1 MQSPIL
7 APAAIL
13 VLWSMVVLVWVTV
26 TRFAA
31 ISRLPKDQLRTLS
44 RAGTRGPDL
53 ERHLPESA
61 NWKSHNYTHLM
72 EQPTVFYAAVVILA
86 LASGGGGINT
96 TLAWGYTGLRI
107 LHSIWQ
113 GTVNKLPVRMFLF
126 TASSLCLIALAIN
139 AVRATICAKGL
150 THTEPGSVASGID
163 RCARPQ
169 VDRVQ

>member
-7 APAAIL
+7 APAATL
-13 VLWSMVVLVWVTV
+13 VLWSMAVLVWVTV

-44 RAGTRGPDL
+44 QAGTRGPDL
-53 ERHLPESA
+53 ERVLPARA

-86 LASGGGGINT
+86 LSGVGGAVNT
-96 TLAWGYTGLRI
+96 TIAWGYTVLRI

-113 GTVNKLPVRMFLF
+113 ASVNKLPVRMFLF
-126 TASSLCLIALAIN
+126 MTSSLCLTALAIN
-139 AVRATICAKGL
+139 AARATL
-150 THTEPGSVASGID
+150 
-163 RCARPQ
+163 
-169 VDRVQ
+169 

>member
-13 VLWSMVVLVWVTV
+13 ALWSMVVLIWVTV

-31 ISRLPKDQLRTLS
+31 IARLNKDQLRTLS
-44 RAGTRGPDL
+44 KAGTRGPDL
-53 ERHLPESA
+53 ERVLPESV

-86 LASGGGGINT
+86 LADAGGEVNT
-96 TLAWGYTGLRI
+96 ALAWSYTALRV

-113 GTVNKLPVRMFLF
+113 ATVNKLPVRMLLF
-126 TASSLCLIALAIN
+126 TTSSLCLIALAIN
-139 AVRATICAKGL
+139 AARATL
-150 THTEPGSVASGID
+150 
-163 RCARPQ
+163 
-169 VDRVQ
+169 

>member
-13 VLWSMVVLVWVTV
+13 VLWSLVVLTWVTV

-31 ISRLPKDQLRTLS
+31 IARLSKDQLRTLS
-44 RAGTRGPDL
+44 KQGTRGQDL
-53 ERHLPESA
+53 ERILPESV

-86 LASGGGGINT
+86 LAGAGSEINT
-96 TLAWGYTGLRI
+96 ILAWGYTALRI

-113 GTVNKLPVRMFLF
+113 ATVNKLPVRMLLF
-126 TASSLCLIALAIN
+126 TTSSVCLIALAIN
-139 AVRATICAKGL
+139 AARATI
-150 THTEPGSVASGID
+150 
-163 RCARPQ
+163 
-169 VDRVQ
+169 